1 MEEDQVDIERD
12 RIGRLSPEEKVAMTI
27 TMTDACVNAS
37 ASGIKSE
44 KPDIS
49 DEELLSKLRMRLEYP
64 KRLRSR

>member
-1 MEEDQVDIERD
+1 MDIDRD

-27 TMTDACVNAS
+27 AMTDACVNAS

-44 KPDIS
+44 NPDIS
-49 DEELLSKLRMRLEYP
+49 DKELLSKLRMRLEYP